1 MLRRCAS
8 LPTSDAAM
16 STTRDRFGVSIL
28 VGLVLAVLCSL
39 TTPALAARQTGG
51 PLSAQT
57 VGDEGIGGIE
67 RIMTAA
73 SSRAQV
79 AVGLGAGVPLLIVG
93 FMVRR
98 RIYAEV

>member
-1 MLRRCAS
+1 
-8 LPTSDAAM
+8 M

-28 VGLVLAVLCSL
+28 VGLILAVLCSVS
-39 TTPALAARQTGG
+39 TPAVAAGQAGGTLEVTLA
-51 PLSAQT
+51 
-57 VGDEGIGGIE
+57 GDDGMGGIE
-67 RIMTAA
+67 RIMSAA